1 MFKYN
6 NSFQQLLHKRYSSS
20 TYHFILMKILMAKC
34 KTAVT
39 PLLSHWSYCSLALS
53 HSVTHPIGSR
63 HGKYWKCTLIAR
75 FMGPKW
81 GPAGANRT
89 QVGPTFTGGNRA
101 KLPSSRWRRRGRSL
115 RQVFACSRLFG
126 TTDHSQICNRVT
138 RGHVT
143 PCTKTT
149 DSYPFSFL
157 YNNLRKI
164 RRETTVGEKP
174 GRR

>member
-1 MFKYN
+1 MLSRGPDINIFC
-6 NSFQQLLHKRYSSS
+6 SFSNIFFLTIYLFLRCPFSATVVWSQYRDISNDCISYIFIPPAH
-20 TYHFILMKILMAKC
+20 HFHQHIFPSKC
-34 KTAVT
+34 V
-39 PLLSHWSYCSLALS
+39 WY
-53 HSVTHPIGSR
+53 
-63 HGKYWKCTLIAR
+63 
-75 FMGPKW
+75 
-81 GPAGANRT
+81 
-89 QVGPTFTGGNRA
+89 TGGNRA

-115 RQVFACSRLFG
+115 REVFASSRLFA
-126 TTDHSQICNRVT
+126 TTDLSQICNRVT
-138 RGHVT
+138 RGHGT